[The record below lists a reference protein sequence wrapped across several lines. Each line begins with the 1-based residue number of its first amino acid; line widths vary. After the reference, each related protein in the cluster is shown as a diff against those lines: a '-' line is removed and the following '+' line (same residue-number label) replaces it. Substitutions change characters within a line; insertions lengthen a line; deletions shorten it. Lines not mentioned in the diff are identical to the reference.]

1 MTHDIFISYGRDR
14 ENPDHIELVKRFKIS
29 LENEGFKVFID
40 EENLEIGNNW
50 SYKLEVAISNA
61 KYMLF
66 FVTPYSARRPN
77 GYCLN
82 ELAYAL
88 SSSVQVLPI
97 MIKKETLPLSINR
110 FQYLDLE
117 KEKNYEN
124 ILSEILSVIRGEKEL
139 NYEGEYANLLSSL
152 NPIDFSSTIKKNLEF
167 FTGREWINR
176 KVEQWLEN
184 DDSKIF
190 FITAEAGYGKSAIS
204 THLGENN
211 RSCCSVFF
219 CQYDTLSTKD
229 PKQMLKTLI
238 YDLSTQ
244 IEEYKHYLREY
255 NLNQEIANLDEA
267 GIFKKL
273 ILNILHRIEN
283 DKKYF
288 IVIDGLDEAYD
299 ENHNNKIIDL
309 IAKYFNE
316 LPSYIKVIITSR
328 PNPNV
333 LRILNEFN
341 PIELNVND
349 ENNLNDLKQ
358 YIRNK
363 TTNITNEQ
371 IELLLNK
378 SEGNILYLKNILL
391 RGKNFSIDEINNLPQ
406 GISSFYLQ
414 NFKRL
419 FSNIDEYEEKYLN
432 FVSLLIISKIAIH
445 ENLIKQLLNL
455 SDRNFNKIKEV
466 FGSLLKFDKDY
477 VSFYHKSLYDWLSD
491 WDKSGSYSA
500 DIEIQNDILEK
511 LWNIYWEDKIYDS
524 ELKYEELL
532 YNISKE
538 LKEVNKL
545 NILNSDIFF
554 HKKYLNLF
562 NRQLELIDVVPK
574 ALNLEIIEKFE
585 SKIDF
590 MLNNNS
596 MENLF
601 YYLVTQK
608 KLLQFKSDKNEVLT
622 RIKTKYTSIMD
633 NNFETLFDIIM
644 KEHSEYI
651 IVIVNDINENLFF
664 NAIQTL
670 YFAEINKKLPIF
682 LLNYNIYKDDINKYF
697 EIKVLPNLM
706 YIRGNEILANLPVFD
721 YTILSNEN

>member
-14 ENPDHIELVKRFKIS
+14 ENPDHIELVKRFKVS

-40 EENLEIGNNW
+40 EENLKIGNNW

-88 SSSVQVLPI
+88 SSNVQVLPI

-110 FQYLDLE
+110 FQYLNFE
-117 KEKNYEN
+117 KEKNYESV
-124 ILSEILSVIRGEKEL
+124 LSEILSVIRGEKEL

-152 NPIDFSSTIKKNLEF
+152 DPEDFSSTIKKNLEF

-176 KVEQWLEN
+176 KVEEWLEN
-184 DDSKIF
+184 DNSKVF

-211 RSCCSVFF
+211 SSCCSVFF

-244 IEEYKHYLREY
+244 IEEYKHYLRKY
-255 NLNQEIANLDEA
+255 NLSEEIAKLDEA
-267 GIFKKL
+267 GMFKKL
-273 ILNILHRIEN
+273 ILNILNKIEN

-299 ENHNNKIIDL
+299 ENNNNKIIDL

-328 PNPNV
+328 PNQNV
-333 LRILNEFN
+333 LRTLCEFN

-349 ENNLNDLKQ
+349 ENNLNDLRQ

-363 TTNITNEQ
+363 TTNISDEQ

-378 SEGNILYLKNILL
+378 SEGNILYLKNIKLEE
-391 RGKNFSIDEINNLPQ
+391 KNFSVDEIEKLPQ

-432 FVSLLIISKIAIH
+432 FVSLLTISKIAIH

-455 SDRNFNKIKEV
+455 SDRNFNKIKEI
-466 FGSLLKFDKDY
+466 FGSLLKFDKGY
-477 VSFYHKSLYDWLSD
+477 VSFYHKSLYDWLFD
-491 WDKSGSYSA
+491 RNKSHTYAA
-500 DIEIQNDILEK
+500 DIEIQNNTLEK

-590 MLNNNS
+590 MLNNNP
-596 MENLF
+596 MKNLF

-622 RIKTKYTSIMD
+622 RIKTKYTSIM
-633 NNFETLFDIIM
+633 NNDFETLFDIIM

-682 LLNYNIYKDDINKYF
+682 LLDYNIYKDHINKYLK
-697 EIKVLPNLM
+697 IKVLPNLM
-706 YIRGNEILANLPVFD
+706 YIRGNEILADLPIYDF
-721 YTILSNEN
+721 TILSKLE

>member
-1 MTHDIFISYGRDR
+1 M
-14 ENPDHIELVKRFKIS
+14 
-29 LENEGFKVFID
+29 
-40 EENLEIGNNW
+40 
-50 SYKLEVAISNA
+50 
-61 KYMLF
+61 
-66 FVTPYSARRPN
+66 
-77 GYCLN
+77 
-82 ELAYAL
+82 
-88 SSSVQVLPI
+88 
-97 MIKKETLPLSINR
+97 
-110 FQYLDLE
+110 
-117 KEKNYEN
+117 
-124 ILSEILSVIRGEKEL
+124 
-139 NYEGEYANLLSSL
+139 
-152 NPIDFSSTIKKNLEF
+152 
-167 FTGREWINR
+167 
-176 KVEQWLEN
+176 
-184 DDSKIF
+184 
-190 FITAEAGYGKSAIS
+190 
-204 THLGENN
+204 
-211 RSCCSVFF
+211 
-219 CQYDTLSTKD
+219 
-229 PKQMLKTLI
+229 
-238 YDLSTQ
+238 
-244 IEEYKHYLREY
+244 
-255 NLNQEIANLDEA
+255 
-267 GIFKKL
+267 
-273 ILNILHRIEN
+273 
-283 DKKYF
+283 
-288 IVIDGLDEAYD
+288 
-299 ENHNNKIIDL
+299 
-309 IAKYFNE
+309 
-316 LPSYIKVIITSR
+316 
-328 PNPNV
+328 
-333 LRILNEFN
+333 
-341 PIELNVND
+341 
-349 ENNLNDLKQ
+349 
-358 YIRNK
+358 
-363 TTNITNEQ
+363 
-371 IELLLNK
+371 
-378 SEGNILYLKNILL
+378 
-391 RGKNFSIDEINNLPQ
+391 
-406 GISSFYLQ
+406 
-414 NFKRL
+414 
-419 FSNIDEYEEKYLN
+419 
-432 FVSLLIISKIAIH
+432 
-445 ENLIKQLLNL
+445 
-455 SDRNFNKIKEV
+455 

-601 YYLVTQK
+601 YYLVTQR
-608 KLLQFKSDKNEVLT
+608 KLLHFKSDKNEVLT

-706 YIRGNEILANLPVFD
+706 YIRGNEILANLPIFD
-721 YTILSNEN
+721 YTILPNEN